1 MCRANSH
8 IKDTPN
14 NTRAGDQNDS
24 IVPKLGCSDL
34 NAGAELEP
42 SNTEDGESNT
52 KMWSNIERRRVT

>member
-52 KMWSNIERRRVT
+52 KM